1 MKIQVYIVTLL
12 STCLL
17 LASCQKELSGE
28 FIAYPNNP
36 MNDTVWST
44 SIKPTDAVNTIIG
57 DVMPRVE
64 VASLDLSLANSEI
77 KVGGSDS
84 CRLYF
89 DKGIF
94 VTIENGVSTPVKA
107 EGTATIEIYRIRNT
121 GDILRC
127 MRPTQ
132 ANGVLTET
140 AGGFFIR
147 ILKDG
152 KELSLASRQTYTAK
166 WIEAGA
172 EAKDDMRLLYAKESS
187 PAPAYNAMDPNFEWK
202 EDNTVGTKPI
212 EVEDET
218 INNKKCKVYKMVLS
232 NFRWVSAQR
241 NTSASST
248 SARLTTIL
256 SPNFTNKNTTVLA
269 YYKKQKTVIK
279 LDFAY
284 SSRSFRTDFLPQGA
298 EITLI
303 SLSKIGSNYYYGEKE
318 ISSLV
323 AGTIAK
329 IEPEK
334 TSLAKIQDILNNK

>member
-1 MKIQVYIVTLL
+1 MKIQVYIVTML

-36 MNDTVWST
+36 LNDTVWT
-44 SIKPTDAVNTIIG
+44 ATIKPTDAVNSIIG
-57 DVMPRVE
+57 DLMPRVE

-107 EGTATIEIYRIRNT
+107 DGTATIEIYRIRNT

-127 MRPTQ
+127 MRQTQ

-172 EAKDDMRLLYAKESS
+172 EAKDDMRLFYAKESS
-187 PAPAYNAMDPNFEWK
+187 PAPAYNVMDPNFEWK
-202 EDNTVGTKPI
+202 EDLNLGPNPI

-218 INNKKCKVYKMVLS
+218 INNKKYKVYKMALS
-232 NFRWVSAQR
+232 SFRWVSVQR
-241 NTSASST
+241 NVSPSSPNVKLIT
-248 SARLTTIL
+248 YL

-279 LDFAY
+279 LDFEY
-284 SSRSFRTDFLPQGA
+284 STRSFRSNLLPKGA

-303 SLSKIGSNYYYGEKE
+303 SISKLGSNYYYGEKE
-318 ISSLV
+318 ISSLED
-323 AGTIAK
+323 GTIAK

-334 TSLAKIQDILNNK
+334 TSLSKIQDILNNK